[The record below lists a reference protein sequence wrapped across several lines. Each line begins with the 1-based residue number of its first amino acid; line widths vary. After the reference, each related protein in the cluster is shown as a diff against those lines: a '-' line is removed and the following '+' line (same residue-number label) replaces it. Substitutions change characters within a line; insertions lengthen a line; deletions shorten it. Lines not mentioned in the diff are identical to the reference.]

1 MGTLSFLFPSSYLS
15 FEASVYP
22 VGKKAIMVEKEERFF
37 YIFFLPLYASIC
49 GVSVVA

>member
-37 YIFFLPLYASIC
+37 FIFSFCHYMQ
-49 GVSVVA
+49 VSAELA